1 MTTARSEL
9 DLGETPPDAA
19 VDVLIPVAVD
29 TAYSYRVPRGMTLE
43 PGAFVRIPL
52 GARFATG
59 VVWSA
64 SRAGGG
70 NLKSVAEALD
80 RRPLQGPLR
89 DFIDW
94 TGRWTLSPRGMLL
107 RMAIRAGETA
117 APPAPKFGLVATGK
131 TPTRMTEARARVVA
145 ALAESGE
152 ALSKAAL
159 AARAACS
166 LSVIDGLVA
175 DGALAAIELAPA
187 RAAAPLDPDFRSSPL
202 NADQRAAADDLTG
215 RVGTRAFSATLLE
228 GVTGSG
234 KTEVYFE
241 AVAEALRQG
250 RQALVLLPEI
260 ALTGQFLDRFAAR
273 FGARPAEWHSGL
285 TERQRERVW
294 SAAASG
300 EAGAIVGARSALFL
314 PFADLGL
321 IVVDEEHE
329 GAYKQEEGV
338 IYNARDMGVVRAR
351 LETAPIV
358 LASATPAIETRFN
371 AASGRYH
378 WLRLPSR
385 FGEARLPD
393 IALVDLRREGPPRG
407 RWLSPRAIAA
417 VEEARAKGE
426 QAMLFLNRRGYAPL
440 TLCRACGHRFQC
452 PNCSAWLVEHRFRS
466 QLVCHHCGHV
476 ERRPELC
483 PQCREAN
490 TLTACGPGVER
501 LAEEAEALFPDIRTL
516 VLSSDTPGGIETLR
530 GQLDAAAKGAYD
542 LIIGTQLVAKG
553 HNFPLL
559 TFVCVVDADVG
570 LANADPRAAERTF
583 QLLRQATGRAGRG
596 EKPGHALLQ
605 TWQPQHPVIA
615 ALLSGDGERFYREET
630 EERRRGGLPPFGR
643 LAAIIISAEDRVAAE
658 AHARALARAAHGLP
672 DGKNWRVAPLG
683 GQAHEDEI
691 VLLGPSEA
699 PIAVLRKRHRFRLA
713 AKAPR
718 SADLQGFLR
727 AMLAAAPEPRGG
739 VRVAIDVDPQS
750 FL

>member
-1 MTTARSEL
+1 L
-9 DLGETPPDAA
+9 DLGAA
-19 VDVLIPVAVD
+19 SSQVVDVLAPVAVD
-29 TAYSYRVPRGMTLE
+29 TAYSYRAPSHLKLE
-43 PGAFVRIPL
+43 PGAFVRMPL
-52 GARFATG
+52 GTRVATG
-59 VVWSA
+59 VVWST
-64 SRAGGG
+64 RATGGD
-70 NLKSVAEALD
+70 NLKPIVEVLD
-80 RRPLQGPLR
+80 QPPLRTELR

-94 TGRWTLSPRGMLL
+94 TARWTLAPRGMLL
-107 RMAIRAGETA
+107 RMGVRAGEIA
-117 APPAPKFGLVATGK
+117 EPRQPKFGLVATGK
-131 TPTRMTEARARVVA
+131 APTRMTEARARVLA
-145 ALAESGE
+145 AVAESG
-152 ALSKAAL
+152 AATPKAAL
-159 AARAACS
+159 AALAACS
-166 LSVIDGLVA
+166 AGVIDGLVA
-175 DGALAAIELAPA
+175 DGALEAVALPPE
-187 RAAAPLDPDFRSSPL
+187 RGAAPLDPDFRLTPL
-202 NADQRAAADDLTG
+202 NADQRAAADDLIG
-215 RVGTRAFSATLLE
+215 LVSKRAFSATLLE

-241 AVAEALRQG
+241 AIAEALRQE

-260 ALTGQFLDRFAAR
+260 ALTAQLFDRFASR

-294 SAAASG
+294 TATTSG
-300 EAGAIVGARSALFL
+300 EARVVVGARSALFL

-338 IYNARDMGVVRAR
+338 IYNARDMAVVRAR
-351 LETAPIV
+351 FETAPIV

-371 AASGRYH
+371 ATSGRYR
-378 WLRLPSR
+378 WLKLPSR
-385 FGEARLPD
+385 FGKATLPD
-393 IALVDLRREGPPRG
+393 IALVDLKREGPPRG
-407 RWLSPRAIAA
+407 RWLSPRAVAC

-426 QAMLFLNRRGYAPL
+426 QAMLLLNRRGYAPL
-440 TLCRACGHRFQC
+440 TLCRHCGHRFEC
-452 PNCSAWLVEHRFRS
+452 PNCSTWLVEHRFRS
-466 QLVCHHCGHV
+466 VLVCHHCGHV
-476 ERRPELC
+476 ESRPQLC
-483 PQCREAN
+483 PQCHEAD

-530 GQLDAAAKGAYD
+530 GQLDAAARGAYD

-596 EKPGHALLQ
+596 DKPGRALLQ
-605 TWQPQHPVIA
+605 TWQPEHPVIA
-615 ALLSGDGERFYREET
+615 ALLSGDAERFYREET
-630 EERRRGGLPPFGR
+630 DERRRGGLPPFGR
-643 LAAIIISAEDRVAAE
+643 LAAIIVSAEDRGAAE
-658 AHARALARAAHGLP
+658 AHARMLARAAHGLP
-672 DGKNWRVAPLG
+672 GTKTWRVAPLG
-683 GQAHEDEI
+683 GQAHENEI
-691 VLLGPSEA
+691 ILLGPAEA